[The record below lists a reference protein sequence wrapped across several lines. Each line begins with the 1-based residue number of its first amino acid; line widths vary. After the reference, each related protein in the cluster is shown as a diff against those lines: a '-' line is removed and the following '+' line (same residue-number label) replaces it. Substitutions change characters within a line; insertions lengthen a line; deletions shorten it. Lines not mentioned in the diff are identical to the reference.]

1 MRRARSPWPAEAGAL
16 NQNGGGR
23 SGAGRERVALSG
35 EDGGRERLPEVR
47 PHGEPRG
54 GRRAGRGA
62 ELGVTAEEGRG

>member
-1 MRRARSPWPAEAGAL
+1 M
-16 NQNGGGR
+16 
-23 SGAGRERVALSG
+23 ALSG

-47 PHGEPRG
+47 RHGEPRG